1 MTPEEKAE
9 MDALCRQIAE
19 EQDRNKFL
27 ALVQRLNNLLD
38 RKDSRLQGLRG
49 DPTPAP
55 EPQD

>member
-9 MDALCRQIAE
+9 MDALCKQIAE

-38 RKDSRLQGLRG
+38 CKESRLQGLRG
-49 DPTPAP
+49 EPTPVRG
-55 EPQD
+55 PQD